1 VLQSVLADEPTPVL
15 GDMDKG
21 IVCVYVRDLG
31 PSIPQRLGP
40 HGRSRSR
47 NQLRKPPLPPLATRD
62 HVRTPQAGLAGQ
74 YANELAK
81 AVAAYSVFESG
92 GRRSSVPMT
101 PKTGAALLKITVM
114 AFKAVASS
122 KERRRPRG

>member
-21 IVCVYVRDLG
+21 IVCVCTR
-31 PSIPQRLGP
+31 PRPKHPATTRT

-62 HVRTPQAGLAGQ
+62 HVRTPQAGLVGQ
-74 YANELAK
+74 RAEDLAK
-81 AVAAYSVFESG
+81 AVLAHSVFESD
-92 GRRSSVPMT
+92 GRRSSAPMT
-101 PKTGAALLKITVM
+101 PKTGAALLKISVM

-122 KERRRPRG
+122 KARRRPRR